1 MTLATGTPEV
11 GDLALDDEEFDHR
24 SREVSLAVQFSEYG
38 TTGVRI
44 HVDGP
49 GR

>member
-24 SREVSLAVQFSEYG
+24 SRDVSGKLVL
-38 TTGVRI
+38 V
-44 HVDGP
+44 P
-49 GR
+49 